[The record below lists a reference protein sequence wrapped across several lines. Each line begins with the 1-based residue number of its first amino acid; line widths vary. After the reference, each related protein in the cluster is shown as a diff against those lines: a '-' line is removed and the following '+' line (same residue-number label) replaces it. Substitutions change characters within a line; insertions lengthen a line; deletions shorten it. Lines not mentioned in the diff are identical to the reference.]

1 MLVNTKPTLGFSFEN
16 VDVVFADP
24 DPIKISILNK
34 ICSPELLHFLFNNL
48 FQFLEIVNYSHDR
61 IFLFYFAVL
70 SNDHVLFFNY

>member
-1 MLVNTKPTLGFSFEN
+1 MLVTTKSTLGLSFDN

-24 DPIKISILNK
+24 DPIKIAVLIK
-34 ICSPELLHFLFNNL
+34 ISFSELLFFLSNNQ

-70 SNDHVLFFNY
+70 SNDHVFFN